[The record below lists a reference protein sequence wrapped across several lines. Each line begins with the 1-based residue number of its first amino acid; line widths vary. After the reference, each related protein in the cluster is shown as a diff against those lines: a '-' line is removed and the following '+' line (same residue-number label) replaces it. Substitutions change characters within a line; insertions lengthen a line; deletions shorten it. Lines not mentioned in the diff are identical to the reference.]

1 MYQSET
7 IRDRANIAEMVML
20 EMLSIANLALV
31 CITALLAF
39 LAFRRAGAT
48 KPIII
53 DPVVTAPLAQLLRVE
68 TDRITSSNED
78 QNRKLRQELVD
89 NLRGFQETTLRGF
102 RELGDA
108 LGNQVKEFG
117 GRLDAGVKAIDA
129 RAEAIAGKLDKDIAQ
144 MGVEANQHR
153 DMLRQSI
160 ESKLDAATANN
171 ATAAKEAREEITGS
185 FRILGSAVAQ
195 TLERVSEQQKERL
208 DGVTKSLDSLSDK
221 NEKSQEALRESVE
234 RKLEIIR
241 TGNEAKLEEMRKT
254 VDERLQSTLETRLGQ
269 SFQLVSDQ
277 LQKVSLGLGEM
288 QQLASGVG
296 DLKRVLTQVKPRGIW
311 GEAQLGSLLEDFLS
325 PDQYVKNLAVNPGSQ
340 ERVEFAIRLP
350 RVSDSDDEKFLP
362 IDAKFPHEQFERV
375 VAAAEAADPLMVE
388 EASRALER
396 AVREQAKRITSRYVG
411 TTCTIDYAVMFLP
424 SEALYAEVARRPGLV
439 ESVNREFSVVI
450 SGPSTLAALLNATR
464 VCYRS
469 VSIHRQAGEISKL
482 LQKVRGEFE
491 KYGKAVQT
499 AYNRAAS
506 TVDAISKLQT
516 RQNVMGR
523 ALKGVDLISADTPIE
538 ATKMLLDFE
547 TQEDDSNEEG
557 SPAAGPLE
565 TTK

>member
-1 MYQSET
+1 
-7 IRDRANIAEMVML
+7 MVEIL
-20 EMLSIANLALV
+20 CIANLALV
-31 CITALLAF
+31 CIAALFAL
-39 LAFRRAGAT
+39 LAFRRAGKT
-48 KPIII
+48 KPIAI

-68 TDRITSSNED
+68 TDRITSSSED
-78 QNRKLRQELVD
+78 HSRKLRQELID

-108 LGNQVKEFG
+108 LGNQVKDFG
-117 GRLDAGVKAIDA
+117 GRLDGGLKVIDA
-129 RAEAIAGKLDKDIAQ
+129 RAEAIATKLDKDIAQ
-144 MGVEANQHR
+144 MGVEANRHR
-153 DMLRQSI
+153 DILRQSI
-160 ESKLDAATANN
+160 ESKLDESAARN
-171 ATAAKEAREEITGS
+171 ATAAKEAREEIMGS
-185 FRILGSAVAQ
+185 FRTLGSGVAQ
-195 TLERVSEQQKERL
+195 TLERMSEQQKERL
-208 DGVTKSLDSLSDK
+208 DGVTKALGSLSDK
-221 NEKSQEALRESVE
+221 NEKSQEALRDSVE
-234 RKLEIIR
+234 SKLEFIR

-325 PDQYVKNLAVNPGSQ
+325 PDQYVKNLTVNPGTQ
-340 ERVEFAIRLP
+340 EKVEFAIRLP
-350 RVSDSDDEKFLP
+350 RLSDSDEERFLP
-362 IDAKFPHEQFERV
+362 IDAKFPHDQFERI
-375 VAAAEAADPLMVE
+375 VAAADAADAVMVE

-396 AVREQAKRITSRYVG
+396 AVREQAKRISTRYVG
-411 TTCTIDYAVMFLP
+411 TVCTIDYAIMFLP
-424 SEALYAEVARRPGLV
+424 SEALYAEVSRRPGLV
-439 ESVNREFSVVI
+439 ESVNRECSVVI

-469 VSIHRQAGEISKL
+469 ASIHHQAGEISKL

-516 RQNVMGR
+516 RQNVIGR
-523 ALKGVDLISADTPIE
+523 ALRGVDLISADTPIE

-547 TQEDDSNEEG
+547 TQEDVAEQEATPTEG
-557 SPAAGPLE
+557 QLAASL
-565 TTK
+565 